1 MNIDKMLRARK
12 IPVQTRS
19 VAGYFYSYKNKRN
32 IDFESQLEKK
42 FYLSFEFDG
51 EIERYMEQPVK
62 VDAILKGRKVSYFP
76 DCIVYFKP
84 ELQRTPLL
92 IEIKYSKEIKEKKE
106 KIVNKIKAVSKYSK
120 ENGYVFKI
128 FTEKKLNETYI
139 SNIKFL
145 YGYYE
150 KPKLNGTYDIYESKI
165 IGILNGGNKITVK
178 GLLDYITKTDIEKM
192 MVIPLVWH
200 LICRNTL
207 SANLN
212 APLTN
217 SSLISLNEG
226 AINAVVA

>member
-1 MNIDKMLRARK
+1 MLRARK

-19 VAGYFYSYKNKRN
+19 VAGYFYSFKNKRN

-42 FYLSFEFDG
+42 FYLTFEFDG
-51 EIERYMEQPVK
+51 EIERYIEQPVK
-62 VDAILKGRKVSYFP
+62 IDSILKGRKVSYFP

-84 ELQRTPLL
+84 ELQRKPLL
-92 IEIKYSKEIKEKKE
+92 IEIKYAKEIKEKKE
-106 KIVNKIKAVSKYSK
+106 KIINKIKAVSKYSK
-120 ENGYVFKI
+120 ENGCLFKI
-128 FTEKKLNETYI
+128 YTDKKLNETYI

-150 KPKLNGTYDIYESKI
+150 KPKLNGAYAIYKNKI
-165 IGILNGGNKITVK
+165 LGILDGGRNITVK
-178 GLLDYITKTDIEKM
+178 GLLDYIAQTDMEKM
-192 MVIPLVWH
+192 TVIPLIWH
-200 LICRNTL
+200 LICRNTI

-217 SSLISLNEG
+217 SSLISLNKG